1 MNGIH
6 HQRRRLAVSIKIGVL
21 GLALGLTQPV
31 ALAQTDAVAKPLL
44 EEASAAVASGNYVY
58 ALAVHAN
65 AIAAS
70 PDDPAVYTARAQLFD
85 RLDQPGLASAD
96 YRIAVKL
103 KPDDAGTQGNL
114 CRSLALANH
123 DLDGALA
130 ACNAAVRLA
139 PQSPDALSARGYL
152 QLRRAAYAEAE
163 KDYSAAI
170 NLSPASPDNM
180 FGFGLALIHLGRVKD
195 GRGEI
200 ASATLDSSGVVSD
213 WKVRGFGLQGEIFP
227 GRPLTK
233 ASQPI
238 TSLADQM
245 PFLNKGETYVKLAN
259 GCGRVATIGDQPDAS
274 STWSGACRFGLL
286 HGEGKLS
293 SSPSDTP
300 ATRFSYGREI
310 AADEAGAAIAQKL
323 DLAYQAV
330 EKALTP

>member
-6 HQRRRLAVSIKIGVL
+6 HQRRGLSASIRIGVL
-21 GLALGLTQPV
+21 GLAIGLTQPA
-31 ALAQTDAVAKPLL
+31 ALAQTGTAAKPFLD
-44 EEASAAVASGNYVY
+44 EASAAAAGGNYVD
-58 ALAVHAN
+58 ALAAHAD
-65 AIAAS
+65 AIAAA
-70 PDDPAVYTARAQLFD
+70 PDDPAVYTLRAQLFD
-85 RLDQPGLASAD
+85 RLGQPDLASAD
-96 YRIAVKL
+96 YRVAAKL
-103 KPDDAGTQGNL
+103 NPGDVSAQGNL

-152 QLRRAAYAEAE
+152 QLRRAAFAEAE

-213 WKVRGFGLQGEIFP
+213 WEVRGFGLQGEIIA
-227 GRPLTK
+227 GRPVTT
-233 ASQPI
+233 ASQPVA
-238 TSLADQM
+238 SLADHKL
-245 PFLNKGETYVKLAN
+245 FLNKGETYVKLAT
-259 GCGRVATIGDQPDAS
+259 GCGRVAPAGSQPDAS
-274 STWSGACRFGLL
+274 LSWSGACRFGLL

-293 SSPSDTP
+293 SSSPDAP
-300 ATRFSYGREI
+300 AARFSYGREI
-310 AADEAGAAIAQKL
+310 AAGEAGAALAQKL
-323 DLAYQAV
+323 SLAYQAA